1 MKVAMPRLSPR
12 LSPCAGEVRRLDHD
26 RFLCALFAPEAERE
40 DLFYLYAFNQEVAR
54 ICETVSEPLIGQM
67 RLQWWRDAVDA
78 IYAGDAPRHH
88 VALGL
93 AEAVRRHDL
102 TRAYFH
108 RLIDARAGDLDD
120 DAPPDTA
127 ALVAYTEETSAT
139 LTALSLEVLGQRDGA
154 AGEAGCTVGVA
165 WALTGLL
172 RSVPF
177 HAGAR
182 RLYIPASLTREMG
195 LDVADLFR
203 RRSSPALAAVVCEIA
218 KEARGYL
225 SEARR
230 LAPTVPRRAL
240 PALLPA
246 TLADE
251 YLKRLSLAG
260 FDPFDERVQAAP
272 VGRLVR
278 LAFNA
283 YRGRY

>member
-1 MKVAMPRLSPR
+1 MPRLSQ
-12 LSPCAGEVRRLDHD
+12 CAGEVRRLDHD

-40 DLFYLYAFNQEVAR
+40 DLFALYAFNQEVAR
-54 ICETVSEPLIGQM
+54 IREAVSEPLIGQI
-67 RLQWWRDAVDA
+67 RLQWWRDAMDA

-102 TRAYFH
+102 TRAHFD
-108 RLIDARAGDLDD
+108 RLIDARSGDLDD
-120 DAPPDTA
+120 HAPPDTA
-127 ALVAYTEETSAT
+127 ALVTYAEETSAT
-139 LTALSLEVLGQRDGA
+139 LTALSLEILGQRDGA
-154 AGEAGCTVGVA
+154 AGEVGRNVGIA

-182 RLYIPASLTREMG
+182 RLYLPASLTREMS
-195 LDVADLFR
+195 LDVAELFR

-218 KEARGYL
+218 QEARRYL

-230 LAPTVPRRAL
+230 LAPAVPRRAL

-246 TLADE
+246 TLADG
-251 YLKRLSLAG
+251 YLKRLSRAG

-272 VGRLVR
+272 VGLLVR

-283 YRGRY
+283 CRGRY

>member
-1 MKVAMPRLSPR
+1 
-12 LSPCAGEVRRLDHD
+12 LDHD

-40 DLFYLYAFNQEVAR
+40 DLFALYAFNQEVAR
-54 ICETVSEPLIGQM
+54 IREAVSEPLIGQM
-67 RLQWWRDAVDA
+67 RLQWWRDTMDA

-102 TRAYFH
+102 TRAHFD
-108 RLIDARAGDLDD
+108 RLIEARSGDLDD
-120 DAPPDTA
+120 HAPPDTA
-127 ALVAYTEETSAT
+127 ALVTYAEETSAT
-139 LTALSLEVLGQRDGA
+139 LTALSLEILGQRDGA
-154 AGEAGCTVGVA
+154 AGEAGRNVGIA

-182 RLYIPASLTREMG
+182 RLYLPASLTREMG
-195 LDVADLFR
+195 LDVAELFR

-218 KEARGYL
+218 QEARRYL

-230 LAPTVPRRAL
+230 LAPAVPRGAL

-246 TLADE
+246 TLADG
-251 YLKRLSLAG
+251 YLKRLSRGG

-272 VGRLVR
+272 VGLLVR